1 MKYPLQRALSFFFV
15 CFLTT
20 CSTTSEN
27 IAKMS
32 DEELIQE
39 LSSRSYRF
47 YLETIDAKN
56 KVKIPAIKM
65 NGKGQYLPGDLL
77 KVCSIK
83 KLKYL
88 SIESGEL
95 PDFSL
100 EEIRACKNS
109 NVDTILIDNIKLNN
123 FQICEIAKGLKAP
136 KIRIDFNY
144 IPLTDSELTC
154 VSQIQNLDTFIV
166 WEGAKITDEGMCQ
179 FSQNAKN
186 LTFLRMDDIDFL
198 TKKSTDCMLNLP
210 SLKDVMLKRWKHV
223 PESQMEKF
231 VSAYEAKHKRKIEAS
246 IYDPVGYEKP

>member
-1 MKYPLQRALSFFFV
+1 MKYQLQRALSLFFV

-20 CSTTSEN
+20 CSTASEK

-39 LSSRSYRF
+39 LTSRSYR
-47 YLETIDAKN
+47 YYMATIDAKN
-56 KVKIPAIKM
+56 KIKVPALEM
-65 NGKGQYLPGDLL
+65 NGKGQYRPGDLL

-100 EEIRACKNS
+100 EEIQACKNS
-109 NVDTILIDNIKLNN
+109 NVDTILLFNIKLNN

-154 VSQIQNLDTFIV
+154 VSQVPNLDLFSV
-166 WEGAKITDEGMCQ
+166 GPNAKITDAGMCQ
-179 FSQNAKN
+179 FAQNAKN
-186 LTFLRMDDIDFL
+186 LTFFRMEDIDFL
-198 TKKSTDCMLNLP
+198 TKKSTDCMVNLP
-210 SLKDVMLKRWKHV
+210 SLKDVTLMRWKKV

>member
-1 MKYPLQRALSFFFV
+1 
-15 CFLTT
+15 
-20 CSTTSEN
+20 
-27 IAKMS
+27 MS
-32 DEELIQE
+32 DEELIHE

-88 SIESGEL
+88 SIESGVL
-95 PDFSL
+95 PEFSQ
-100 EEIRACKNS
+100 EEIQACKNS
-109 NVDTILIDNIKLNN
+109 NLHTILIDNVKLNN
-123 FQICEIAKGLKAP
+123 LQICEIAKGLKAP

-144 IPLTDSELTC
+144 IPLTDSELAC

-210 SLKDVMLKRWKHV
+210 SLKDVILMRWKKV

>member
-1 MKYPLQRALSFFFV
+1 MKYQLQKVISLFFV

-20 CSTTSEN
+20 CSSTSEK
-27 IAKMS
+27 IAMMS

-39 LSSRSYRF
+39 LTSRSYQF
-47 YLETIDAKN
+47 YNPMVDKKN
-56 KVKIPAIKM
+56 RITVLALKIK
-65 NGKGQYLPGDLL
+65 GKGQYRPGDLL

-154 VSQIQNLDTFIV
+154 ISQIQKLDTFIV

-179 FSQNAKN
+179 LSQNAKN
-186 LTFLRMDDIDFL
+186 LTFLRMEDIDFL

-223 PESQMEKF
+223 SESQMEKF